1 MTLWLLQYWW
11 IKYGVQL
18 ALAKAEKTFFTP
30 YNLALKMP
38 IPTITGKSTI
48 TIDLVVRNYLLRPPD
63 ISCRMAMRRIIP
75 ASSDIVKACE
85 SQDLVKVRD
94 LLLQHKAGPNDMTE
108 DYRPLLWVRF
118 CY

>member
-1 MTLWLLQYWW
+1 
-11 IKYGVQL
+11 
-18 ALAKAEKTFFTP
+18 
-30 YNLALKMP
+30 
-38 IPTITGKSTI
+38 
-48 TIDLVVRNYLLRPPD
+48 
-63 ISCRMAMRRIIP
+63 MAMRRIIP

-118 CY
+118 CYTKQIWNPLVDQM